1 MGHSTNSLND
11 NNIYSMCKTSSGDLY
26 IGTPTGLN
34 KYNHA
39 KDDFTRIEKMG
50 GIFIFDIL
58 EDHNGIIWFATYN
71 SGVFKYNPRNQ
82 TWKNY
87 SAQSTP
93 ARNCLP
99 YNKVISIMEDSKE
112 DYGLPCK
119 EEVFA
124 HSILNQKYLL
134 IMTSHKDWQ
143 MMLFIKL

>member
-1 MGHSTNSLND
+1 
-11 NNIYSMCKTSSGDLY
+11 
-26 IGTPTGLN
+26 
-34 KYNHA
+34 
-39 KDDFTRIEKMG
+39 MG

-99 YNKVISIMEDSKE
+99 YNKVISIMEDSKGRLWFTMQGRGFCSFNPESEIFTNYDISQGLANDVIYQIIE
-112 DYGLPCK
+112 DKNETFG
-119 EEVFA
+119 
-124 HSILNQKYLL
+124 
-134 IMTSHKDWQ
+134 
-143 MMLFIKL
+143 